1 MPGVTLHA
9 VGDTYITSGIF
20 AVHYALNVVGFR
32 TKWFKRDISQA
43 LLLSVPLHIKKPL
56 QFQ

>member
-20 AVHYALNVVGFR
+20 AVQCALNVVDFQ
-32 TKWFKRDISQA
+32 TKWFKSDITG
-43 LLLSVPLHIKKPL
+43 PT
-56 QFQ
+56 F